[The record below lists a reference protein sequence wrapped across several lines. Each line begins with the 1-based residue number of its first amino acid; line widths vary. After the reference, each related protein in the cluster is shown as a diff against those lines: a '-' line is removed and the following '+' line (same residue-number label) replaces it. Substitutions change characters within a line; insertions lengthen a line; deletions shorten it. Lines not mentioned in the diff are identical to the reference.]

1 MKKYFFN
8 VTIAIISNESAVVMY
23 VFPEK
28 FVGAVDGPQMHR
40 WMPSDYRAFN
50 FTLYIYFYRLQMR
63 NLKPNI
69 YKPILYMYLYS
80 FFLYKMILKFLR

>member
-23 VFPEK
+23 VFPKK
-28 FVGAVDGPQMHR
+28 FVVAVDGVQMHR
-40 WMPSDYRAFN
+40 WMPSDYRASN
-50 FTLYIYFYRLQMR
+50 LNRLQMR
-63 NLKPNI
+63 NLKPNK
-69 YKPILYMYLYS
+69 YKPMLYMYLYS

>member
-28 FVGAVDGPQMHR
+28 FVVAVDGPQMHR

-50 FTLYIYFYRLQMR
+50 FTLLA
-63 NLKPNI
+63 
-69 YKPILYMYLYS
+69 
-80 FFLYKMILKFLR
+80 